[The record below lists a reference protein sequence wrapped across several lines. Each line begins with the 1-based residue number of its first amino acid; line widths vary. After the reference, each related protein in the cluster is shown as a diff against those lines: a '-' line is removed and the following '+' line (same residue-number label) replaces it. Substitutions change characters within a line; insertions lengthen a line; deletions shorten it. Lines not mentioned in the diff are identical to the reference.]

1 MTIDFKA
8 AEEALCLV
16 DGCGANRIWWNRSIN
31 TIRST
36 LQAAQAR
43 IEELE
48 AERDEAFRR
57 LLHTPITDEDR
68 DWAMRTVHLIKEQER
83 KDG

>member
-8 AEEALCLV
+8 AEEAAEVMHCSLP
-16 DGCGANRIWWNRSIN
+16 GA
-31 TIRST
+31 TEEEFAFVCHT